1 MPQPSP
7 SPVAQGATP
16 DAACRAR
23 SYSEAHKMKLKAD
36 QLEAWELERFK
47 NDMQR
52 KMFAK
57 ESQFRKKQ
65 KQELLALRKRIQSG
79 RDDQKKQRQ
88 ADLERCVP
96 NPLPRSVPRP
106 RALNPPPPPSFC
118 ARSCSLL
125 QRYQNVKSELQA
137 QQSLERI
144 RVEKLQKKKLRAMQ
158 VKGRN

>member
-1 MPQPSP
+1 
-7 SPVAQGATP
+7 
-16 DAACRAR
+16 
-23 SYSEAHKMKLKAD
+23 MKLKAD

-88 ADLERCVP
+88 ADLERWVP
-96 NPLPRSVPRP
+96 CSIRLS
-106 RALNPPPPPSFC
+106 PPAPC
-118 ARSCSLL
+118 
-125 QRYQNVKSELQA
+125 
-137 QQSLERI
+137 
-144 RVEKLQKKKLRAMQ
+144 
-158 VKGRN
+158 